1 MSHLYHQ
8 NIKKQRA
15 FFFWGEKLETIR
27 EPEKLVKLRVD
38 AGNQKAAVLRENKV
52 KDQRRTTEKAAR
64 QQWTEKGTKT
74 LRNQGIWI
82 KGAEEHRQAFG
93 AQYLWFPMGR

>member
-1 MSHLYHQ
+1 MGWKAGDDKRS
-8 NIKKQRA
+8 
-15 FFFWGEKLETIR
+15 
-27 EPEKLVKLRVD
+27 EKLVKLRVD
-38 AGNQKAAVLRENKV
+38 AGNQKAAVLSENKV

-82 KGAEEHRQAFG
+82 KGAEKHRQAFG
-93 AQYLWFPMGR
+93 ARNLLFPMGR